1 VNVISMREILGRFHL
16 VGRKERRVLE
26 LVTSHFHTVVMTIQ
40 RLERLIESAKTGHWE
55 LVEGISDEIS
65 QLETIADGLHRD
77 AVVAI
82 SQGAFFSGT
91 REDFLE
97 LMEENDE
104 VADAAQNAA
113 RILAESPVDAQS
125 FQLLYEEPKETL
137 TDLFTTLQSC
147 VVLLEESIKSLETD
161 SAVAVSKALL
171 VERAEEEGDEIK
183 NRLIKRIFTHKND
196 MEVLTLLQLR
206 DFVLKLD
213 EIADAAEDS
222 SDLVISLVAKA
233 EA

>member
-1 VNVISMREILGRFHL
+1 
-16 VGRKERRVLE
+16 VLE
-26 LVTSHFHTVVMTIQ
+26 LIADHFRTVVRTVQ
-40 RLERLIESAKTGHWE
+40 RLESLLEAAKMGDWE
-55 LVEGISDEIS
+55 LVQGISDEIA
-65 QLETIADGLHRD
+65 QLETLADELHRD

-104 VADAAQNAA
+104 VADATQNAA
-113 RILAESPVDAQS
+113 RILAESPIDRQS
-125 FQLLYEEPKETL
+125 FLILYEEPKETL
-137 TDLFTTLQSC
+137 SDLFTTLQSC
-147 VVLLEESIKSLETD
+147 VLLLEESIKSLETD
-161 SAVAVSKALL
+161 AEVAVSKSLL

-183 NRLIKRIFTHKND
+183 NRLIRRIFTHKED
-196 MEVLTLLQLR
+196 LDVLTLLQLR

-213 EIADAAEDS
+213 DIADAAEDS

>member
-1 VNVISMREILGRFHL
+1 MNVISMREILGRFHL

-91 REDFLE
+91 
-97 LMEENDE
+97 
-104 VADAAQNAA
+104 A
-113 RILAESPVDAQS
+113 RRFSGAHGGE
-125 FQLLYEEPKETL
+125 
-137 TDLFTTLQSC
+137 
-147 VVLLEESIKSLETD
+147 
-161 SAVAVSKALL
+161 
-171 VERAEEEGDEIK
+171 
-183 NRLIKRIFTHKND
+183 
-196 MEVLTLLQLR
+196 
-206 DFVLKLD
+206 
-213 EIADAAEDS
+213 
-222 SDLVISLVAKA
+222 
-233 EA
+233 

>member
-1 VNVISMREILGRFHL
+1 MKGLLGRFHL

-26 LVTSHFHTVVMTIQ
+26 LISDHFSVVVKTVQ
-40 RLERLIESAKTGHWE
+40 QLEPLFDSAKNGDWE
-55 LVEGISDEIS
+55 NVGKITDKVAE
-65 QLETIADGLHRD
+65 LETLADGLHRD

-91 REDFLE
+91 RDDFLE
-97 LMEENDE
+97 LMEGNDE

-113 RILAESPVDAQS
+113 RILAESPIDARS
-125 FQLLYEEPKETL
+125 FLILYEEQAATL
-137 TDLFTTLQSC
+137 SDLFGTLQST
-147 VVLLEESIKSLETD
+147 VKLLQESILALERD
-161 SAVAVSKALL
+161 AEVAVSKSLL
-171 VERAEEEGDEIK
+171 VERSEEETDEIK
-183 NRLIKRIFTHKND
+183 NRLIKRIFAHKSD
-196 MEVLTLLQLR
+196 IEVLTLLQLR
-206 DFVLKLD
+206 DFILKLD

>member
-1 VNVISMREILGRFHL
+1 
-16 VGRKERRVLE
+16 VLE
-26 LVTSHFHTVVMTIQ
+26 LIADHFRTVVRTVQ
-40 RLERLIESAKTGHWE
+40 RLESLLEAAKMGDWE
-55 LVEGISDEIS
+55 LVQGISDEIA
-65 QLETIADGLHRD
+65 QLETLADGLHRD

-113 RILAESPVDAQS
+113 RILAESPIDRQS
-125 FQLLYEEPKETL
+125 FLILYEDPKETL
-137 TDLFTTLQSC
+137 LDLFTTLQSC
-147 VVLLEESIKSLETD
+147 VLLLEESIKSLETD
-161 SAVAVSKALL
+161 AEMAVSKSLL

-183 NRLIKRIFTHKND
+183 NRLIRRIFTHKED
-196 MEVLTLLQLR
+196 LDVLTLLQLR
-206 DFVLKLD
+206 DLVLKLD
-213 EIADAAEDS
+213 DIADAAEDS

>member
-1 VNVISMREILGRFHL
+1 MRLLGRFQL
-16 VGRKERRVLE
+16 VGRKERRVLQ
-26 LVTSHFHTVVMTIQ
+26 LISDHFGIVAKTVHQ
-40 RLERLIESAKTGHWE
+40 LESVLESAKLGDWQA
-55 LVEGISDEIS
+55 VEKLTDKVAE
-65 QLETIADGLHRD
+65 LETIADGLHRD

-113 RILAESPVDAQS
+113 RILAEAPIGSRS
-125 FQLLYEEPKETL
+125 FLLLYEEPSATL
-137 TDLFTTLQSC
+137 QDLFAKLESAVQLLQES
-147 VVLLEESIKSLETD
+147 LRNLEND
-161 SAVAVSKALL
+161 SEVAVSKSLL
-171 VERAEEEGDEIK
+171 VERAEEEADEIK
-183 NRLIKRIFTHKND
+183 NRLIKRIFAHKSD
-196 MEVLTLLQLR
+196 VELLTLLQLR